1 MKDYFIDLSDSI
13 LDSFSA
19 HKRVQVECAMN
30 ALSVDVDTAVPLGL
44 IVNELLT
51 NTVKYA
57 FPDGRSGKVQ
67 IRLEETLTGKL
78 RMQVSDNGVGKSGA
92 INGTGFGSQLLSLLT
107 QQLGGTMREVIDN
120 RTHISFVFALVR
132 AA

>member
-1 MKDYFIDLSDSI
+1 M
-13 LDSFSA
+13 
-19 HKRVQVECAMN
+19 QVECAMN

-57 FPDGRSGKVQ
+57 FPDGRSGKVE
-67 IRLEETLTGKL
+67 IKLEKESTGGL
-78 RMQVSDNGVGKSGA
+78 RMEVSDNGVGKSGTVS
-92 INGTGFGSQLLSLLT
+92 GTGFGSQLISLLT

-120 RTHISFVFALVR
+120 GTHISFVFALAR